1 MNEEIVQQS
10 EALKPLLSKYQNTAL
25 VIGLL
30 GVAAT
35 AVGFTMDQ
43 QQFYQSYLLAF
54 LYWISL
60 TMGSL
65 AVLMIHHL
73 AGGRWGFAIR
83 RLLEAG
89 SRTFPLMV
97 ILFIPIILGMHNLY
111 EWTHEDIV
119 KTDEILMHKKAYL
132 NESGFLL
139 RAAFCFVIWGVIVF
153 LLNRWSTLQDKITET
168 YPTRRMQ
175 RLSAPGILIFA
186 LTMTIAAVD
195 WIMSLEP
202 HWFSTMFALIYLIGQ
217 ILLTWAFMIL
227 IAVPLSRHK
236 PLDALLPNER
246 LRDLGTFM
254 LGFVLLWTYTSFSQ
268 FLIIWGGNLPE
279 EIPWYVKRVE
289 GAWQSVAYLLLA
301 LHFIVPFLLLI
312 SSRIK
317 ARTRVLVAIA
327 AGLVIMRLVDLYW
340 ITAPAFQHDGHAH
353 IMPHWLDLAAPIGI
367 GGIWF
372 FIFFSQL
379 KRRSLIALNDPRFE
393 DLLSGEG
400 EHSHG

>member
-111 EWTHEDIV
+111 E
-119 KTDEILMHKKAYL
+119 
-132 NESGFLL
+132 
-139 RAAFCFVIWGVIVF
+139 
-153 LLNRWSTLQDKITET
+153 
-168 YPTRRMQ
+168 
-175 RLSAPGILIFA
+175 
-186 LTMTIAAVD
+186 
-195 WIMSLEP
+195 
-202 HWFSTMFALIYLIGQ
+202 
-217 ILLTWAFMIL
+217 
-227 IAVPLSRHK
+227 
-236 PLDALLPNER
+236 
-246 LRDLGTFM
+246 
-254 LGFVLLWTYTSFSQ
+254 
-268 FLIIWGGNLPE
+268 
-279 EIPWYVKRVE
+279 
-289 GAWQSVAYLLLA
+289 
-301 LHFIVPFLLLI
+301 
-312 SSRIK
+312 
-317 ARTRVLVAIA
+317 
-327 AGLVIMRLVDLYW
+327 
-340 ITAPAFQHDGHAH
+340 
-353 IMPHWLDLAAPIGI
+353 
-367 GGIWF
+367 
-372 FIFFSQL
+372 
-379 KRRSLIALNDPRFE
+379 
-393 DLLSGEG
+393 
-400 EHSHG
+400 

>member
-10 EALKPLLSKYQNTAL
+10 EALKPLLSKYQNVAL

-30 GVAAT
+30 GGAAT
-35 AVGFTMDQ
+35 VAGFTMDQ

-89 SRTFPLMV
+89 SRTIPFMV
-97 ILFIPIILGMHNLY
+97 VLFIPIIFGLHNLY
-111 EWTHEDIV
+111 EWTHLDVVEA
-119 KTDEILMHKKAYL
+119 DEILTHKKPYL

-139 RAAFCFVIWGVIVF
+139 RTAICFAIWGILAF
-153 LLNRWSTLQDKITET
+153 FLNRWSTLQDKITET

-175 RLSAPGILIFA
+175 RLSAPGVLIFA
-186 LTMTIAAVD
+186 LTMTVASVD

-202 HWFSTMFALIYLIGQ
+202 HWFSTIFSAIYMIGQ

-227 IAVPLSRHK
+227 VSVSLSHHK
-236 PLDALLPNER
+236 PLDALLSNER
-246 LRDLGTFM
+246 LRDLGTLM
-254 LGFVLLWTYTSFSQ
+254 LAFVLLWTYTSFSQ
-268 FLIIWGGNLPE
+268 LLIIWGANLPE
-279 EIPWYVKRVE
+279 EITWYVRRVQGE
-289 GAWQSVAYLLLA
+289 WESVAYLLLG
-301 LHFIVPFLLLI
+301 LHFIIPFLLLI

-340 ITAPAFQHDGHAH
+340 VTAPAFQHGGPAH
-353 IMPHWLDLAAPIGI
+353 IMPHWLDLTAPIGI

-379 KRRSLIALNDPRFE
+379 KRRPLIALNDPRFE
-393 DLLSGEG
+393 NLLSGEG